1 MSRIVRG
8 LCAPEPSIGLDSE
21 SSLADATSYS
31 VDRNQPQRDP
41 PKLRRKHVTSSGFY
55 FHGSYAMASLVL
67 WLLIGIGGVGLGWIG
82 YRLGFRAGQRA
93 VRRSRDIS
101 LPLEQWAVYPTEA
114 EWQQVLSVDPDHAIR
129 LFHLLELQQAQ
140 YGSLH
145 TPIALKNSLNT
156 FRRLTND
163 DNFSTPSESV

>member
-1 MSRIVRG
+1 
-8 LCAPEPSIGLDSE
+8 
-21 SSLADATSYS
+21 
-31 VDRNQPQRDP
+31 
-41 PKLRRKHVTSSGFY
+41 
-55 FHGSYAMASLVL
+55 MASLVL

-145 TPIALKNSLNT
+145 TPITLKNSLNT